1 MQRRRNSHLYTGRTP
16 RRMCSVRYQ
25 ALRWMAY
32 KQVSPLRLLSGH
44 HSPASAGPCCRWVE
58 WAFCCL
64 YYYEQFCGSLDMRP
78 VGFQSLMFWALVSCV
93 QIFKKKKKI
102 KAPHVGFEPFAP
114 QRRSWSWIFSLLWVM
129 PTKDVVYSGIVF
141 QSLLPWFDVVC
152 LLFIRCGAVIH
163 QPSGVVFLRG
173 NCCFCSCRLECPSG
187 QVSSGSN

>member
-1 MQRRRNSHLYTGRTP
+1 MQRQRNSHLYTGRTP

-93 QIFKKKKKI
+93 QILKKKKKNQGTPCRVWTLCPSE
-102 KAPHVGFEPFAP
+102 KVLVLNFLFAVGHANQGCGL
-114 QRRSWSWIFSLLWVM
+114 QRDCVPVSLTLIWCGLSF
-129 PTKDVVYSGIVF
+129 VY
-141 QSLLPWFDVVC
+141 PMW
-152 LLFIRCGAVIH
+152 RCHSPA
-163 QPSGVVFLRG
+163 FR
-173 NCCFCSCRLECPSG
+173 CCFSKRKLLLL
-187 QVSSGSN
+187 